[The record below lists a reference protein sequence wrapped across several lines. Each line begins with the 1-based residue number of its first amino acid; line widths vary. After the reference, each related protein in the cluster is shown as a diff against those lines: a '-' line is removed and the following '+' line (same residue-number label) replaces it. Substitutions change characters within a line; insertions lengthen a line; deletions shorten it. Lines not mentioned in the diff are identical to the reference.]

1 MPLAP
6 VSAMAVS
13 WRASGWED
21 GGVVLVR
28 GILWVDWLG
37 GGGVDGVGLLLRGEV
52 RAKVKTL
59 FFGKTLLLFIGITL
73 HNRAAP
79 ACQSSQP
86 LFATLSPIK
95 LVRVDAS

>member
-28 GILWVDWLG
+28 GTVWVDWLG
-37 GGGVDGVGLLLRGEV
+37 GGGVDGVGLLLRGEGG
-52 RAKVKTL
+52 AKVKTL
-59 FFGKTLLLFIGITL
+59 FVKTLLLVIGITL
-73 HNRAAP
+73 HDRAAP

-86 LFATLSPIK
+86 LFATLPPIK